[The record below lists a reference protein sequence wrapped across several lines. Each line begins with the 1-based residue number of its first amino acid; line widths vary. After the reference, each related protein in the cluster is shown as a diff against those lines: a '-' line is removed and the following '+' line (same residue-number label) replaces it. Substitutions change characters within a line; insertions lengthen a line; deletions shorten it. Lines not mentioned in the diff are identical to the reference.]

1 MQRLGQRLP
10 GNVVVRRRRQRPE
23 TVRVSLTRSR
33 RFRPRPWMVP
43 GAFAALIAFGAL
55 LLALPIASE
64 SREWTNGWDALFTST
79 SALCVTGLVRFDT
92 ADHFSLFGEAVIL
105 VLIQLGGLGVTI
117 YAGMLILLVG
127 GQFGLRGRD
136 FFGIELIGDGERD
149 MRRLMRRAAIFV
161 LTLELTT
168 FVLLL
173 PWSLTKW
180 DPATAVWHA
189 FFHALSAA
197 NCAGFDLMGG
207 TRSFT
212 GQVEDPYPI
221 IVMGVSTFIGA
232 LSFVTVF
239 NLRNRPRR
247 WTLDTRL
254 VVIGMGSLLVV
265 GMAMFAASEWIEH
278 DPISELSP
286 VHAFANVFFMAA
298 NRTTGMTTVNIAE
311 LHVSSITLLLPLMFI
326 GGAST
331 SSASGIKVG
340 SFMIT
345 ILAMISALRGRHSA
359 QAFGR
364 EIPQAI
370 VLRAVAVASLGVI
383 LLMLGVWVMLMLEDK
398 PLLPVL
404 FETMSA
410 LANIGWTLGIT
421 ADLSTP
427 SVILATVLMFVGR
440 LGPMIVAFSIPDRPQ
455 ERYRYAHGRVRIG

>member
-23 TVRVSLTRSR
+23 TVQVSLTRRR
-33 RFRPRPWMVP
+33 RFRPQPWMVP
-43 GAFAALIAFGAL
+43 AAFAGLIALGAL

-92 ADHFSLFGEAVIL
+92 AEHFSLFGEAVIL

-136 FFGIELIGDGERD
+136 FFGIELMGDGERD
-149 MRRLMRRAAIFV
+149 MRRLMRRAALFM
-161 LTLELTT
+161 LTLEATT
-168 FVLLL
+168 FLLLL
-173 PWSLTKW
+173 PWSLTQW
-180 DPATAVWHA
+180 DPLPAVWRA

-207 TRSFT
+207 SRGFT

-239 NLRNRPRR
+239 NLRAGVRR

-254 VVIGMGSLLVV
+254 VVIGMVSLQVV
-265 GMAMFAASEWIEH
+265 GMLMFAVSEWVEH

-311 LHVSSITLLLPLMFI
+311 LHTASVMLLLPLMFI

-340 SFMIT
+340 TFMIT

-383 LLMLGVWVMLMLEDK
+383 LLGLGVWLMLMLEDR

-404 FETMSA
+404 FETLSA
-410 LANIGWTLGIT
+410 LANIGWTFGIT
-421 ADLSTP
+421 PDLSTP
-427 SVILATVLMFVGR
+427 SVVLATVLMFIGR

>member
-1 MQRLGQRLP
+1 M
-10 GNVVVRRRRQRPE
+10 
-23 TVRVSLTRSR
+23 
-33 RFRPRPWMVP
+33 
-43 GAFAALIAFGAL
+43 
-55 LLALPIASE
+55 
-64 SREWTNGWDALFTST
+64 
-79 SALCVTGLVRFDT
+79 
-92 ADHFSLFGEAVIL
+92 
-105 VLIQLGGLGVTI
+105 
-117 YAGMLILLVG
+117 
-127 GQFGLRGRD
+127 
-136 FFGIELIGDGERD
+136 
-149 MRRLMRRAAIFV
+149 
-161 LTLELTT
+161 
-168 FVLLL
+168 
-173 PWSLTKW
+173 
-180 DPATAVWHA
+180 WHA

-212 GQVEDPYPI
+212 GQTEDPYPI

-278 DPISELSP
+278 DPISEFSP
-286 VHAFANVFFMAA
+286 RARPSRTSFFMAA

-370 VLRAVAVASLGVI
+370 VLRAVAVASLGVL
-383 LLMLGVWVMLMLEDK
+383 LLMLGR
-398 PLLPVL
+398 
-404 FETMSA
+404 
-410 LANIGWTLGIT
+410 
-421 ADLSTP
+421 
-427 SVILATVLMFVGR
+427 VG
-440 LGPMIVAFSIPDRPQ
+440 
-455 ERYRYAHGRVRIG
+455 

>member
-23 TVRVSLTRSR
+23 TVQVSLTRRR
-33 RFRPRPWMVP
+33 RFQPRPWMVP
-43 GAFAALIAFGAL
+43 AAFAALIGLGAL

-136 FFGIELIGDGERD
+136 FFGIELMGDGDRD
-149 MRRLMRRAAIFV
+149 VRRLMRRAAIFV
-161 LTLELTT
+161 LTLEAVT

-180 DPATAVWHA
+180 DPLPAIWHS

-212 GQVEDPYPI
+212 GQVSEPYPI
-221 IVMGVSTFIGA
+221 VVMGISTFIGA

-239 NLRNRPRR
+239 NLRSRPRR

-254 VVIGMGSLLVV
+254 VVIGMASLQVV
-265 GMAMFAASEWIEH
+265 GMAMFAISEWVEP
-278 DPISELSP
+278 DPISGLAP
-286 VHAFANVFFMAA
+286 VDAFANVFFMAA

-311 LHVSSITLLLPLMFI
+311 LHVASITLLLPLMFI

-340 SFMIT
+340 SFMIA

-383 LLMLGVWVMLMLEDK
+383 FLMLGVWLMLMLEDR
-398 PLLPVL
+398 PLMPVL

-421 ADLSTP
+421 PDLSTP
-427 SVILATVLMFVGR
+427 SVILATVLMFIGR

>member
-23 TVRVSLTRSR
+23 TVRVALTRRR

-43 GAFAALIAFGAL
+43 AAFAALIAFGAL
-55 LLALPIASE
+55 LLALPISSE

-136 FFGIELIGDGERD
+136 FFGIELMGDGDRD
-149 MRRLMRRAAIFV
+149 MRHLMRRAAVFM
-161 LTLELTT
+161 LTLEAVT

-180 DPATAVWHA
+180 DPLPAIWHS

-212 GQVEDPYPI
+212 GQVSDPYPI
-221 IVMGVSTFIGA
+221 VVMGISTFIGA

-239 NLRNRPRR
+239 NLRSRPRR

-254 VVIGMGSLLVV
+254 VVIGMVSLQVV
-265 GMAMFAASEWIEH
+265 GMAMFAISEWVEH
-278 DPISELSP
+278 DPISGLAP
-286 VHAFANVFFMAA
+286 VDAFANVFFMAA

-311 LHVSSITLLLPLMFI
+311 LHVASITLLLPLMFI

-345 ILAMISALRGRHSA
+345 VLAMISALRGRHSA

-370 VLRAVAVASLGVI
+370 VLRAVAVASLGVL
-383 LLMLGVWVMLMLEDK
+383 LLMLGVWVMLMLEDR
-398 PLLPVL
+398 PLMPVL

-410 LANIGWTLGIT
+410 LANIGWSLGIT
-421 ADLSTP
+421 PDLSTP
-427 SVILATVLMFVGR
+427 SVILATILMFIGR

>member
-23 TVRVSLTRSR
+23 TVRVALTRRR
-33 RFRPRPWMVP
+33 RFQPQPWMVP
-43 GAFAALIAFGAL
+43 VAFAALIGLGAL

-92 ADHFSLFGEAVIL
+92 AEHFSVFGEAVIL

-136 FFGIELIGDGERD
+136 FFGIELMGDGDRD
-149 MRRLMRRAAIFV
+149 VRRLMRRAALFM
-161 LTLELTT
+161 LTLEATT
-168 FVLLL
+168 FLLLL
-173 PWSLTKW
+173 PWSLMQW
-180 DPATAVWHA
+180 DPLPAVWRA

-207 TRSFT
+207 SRSFT

-239 NLRNRPRR
+239 NLRAGVRR

-254 VVIGMGSLLVV
+254 VVIGMVSLQVV
-265 GMAMFAASEWIEH
+265 GMLMFAVSEWVEH

-298 NRTTGMTTVNIAE
+298 NRTTGMTTVDIAE
-311 LHVSSITLLLPLMFI
+311 LHTASVMLLLPLMFI

-383 LLMLGVWVMLMLEDK
+383 LLGLGVWLMLMLEDR

-404 FETMSA
+404 FETLSA
-410 LANIGWTLGIT
+410 LANIGWTFGIT
-421 ADLSTP
+421 PDLSTP
-427 SVILATVLMFVGR
+427 SVVLATVLMFIGR

>member
-23 TVRVSLTRSR
+23 TVQVSLTRRR
-33 RFRPRPWMVP
+33 RFRPQPWMVP
-43 GAFAALIAFGAL
+43 AAFAGLIALGAL

-92 ADHFSLFGEAVIL
+92 AEHFSLFGEAVIL

-136 FFGIELIGDGERD
+136 FFGIELMGDGERD
-149 MRRLMRRAAIFV
+149 MRRLMRRAALFM
-161 LTLELTT
+161 LTLEATT
-168 FVLLL
+168 FLLLL
-173 PWSLTKW
+173 PWSLAQW
-180 DPATAVWHA
+180 DPLTAVWRA

-207 TRSFT
+207 SRSFT

-239 NLRNRPRR
+239 NLRAGVRR

-254 VVIGMGSLLVV
+254 VVIGMVSLQVV
-265 GMAMFAASEWIEH
+265 GMMMFAVSEWVEH

-286 VHAFANVFFMAA
+286 IHAFANVFFMAA
-298 NRTTGMTTVNIAE
+298 NRTTGMTTVDIAE
-311 LHVSSITLLLPLMFI
+311 LHTASVMLLLPLMFI

-383 LLMLGVWVMLMLEDK
+383 LLGLGVWLMLMLEDR

-404 FETMSA
+404 FETLSA
-410 LANIGWTLGIT
+410 LANIGWTFGIT
-421 ADLSTP
+421 PDLSTP
-427 SVILATVLMFVGR
+427 SVVLATVLMFIGR